1 MTTPKLRLPNRG
13 APRTSWLKEPRGS
26 AASRKPAL
34 SLSKGIFQF
43 SATSVRMGASPRQAR
58 GRLFEAASRR
68 LRTRWLGVGMT
79 REWRHKPLKSL
90 KMDSQTEVCFSR
102 PNED

>member
-34 SLSKGIFQF
+34 SLSKGIFQL
-43 SATSVRMGASPRQAR
+43 SATSVRMGAS
-58 GRLFEAASRR
+58 FEAASRR